1 MEKFFRIEGLDCAN
15 CAAKIER
22 AVSKL
27 DKVDKVTINFM
38 TGKMLLAADE
48 QSFEEVYADAVKTI
62 KKYEPSASVR
72 RA

>member
-62 KKYEPSASVR
+62 KKYEPSANVR

>member
-1 MEKFFRIEGLDCAN
+1 MEKFFRIQGLDCAN

>member
-27 DKVDKVTINFM
+27 DKVAKVTINFM

>member
-1 MEKFFRIEGLDCAN
+1 MDCAN

>member
-1 MEKFFRIEGLDCAN
+1 MEKIFRIEGLDCAN

>member
-48 QSFEEVYADAVKTI
+48 QSFEEVYANAVKTI

>member
-27 DKVDKVTINFM
+27 DKVDKVRINFM

>member
-62 KKYEPSASVR
+62 KKYEPTASVR

>member
-48 QSFEEVYADAVKTI
+48 QSFEEVYADTVKTI